1 MNFTNLT
8 PETLPADKL
17 PHLRFTLESITTLEN
32 LIVLLN
38 ARKEIINK
46 ELSDPNSGK
55 SEYEINERKI
65 MLIKTDMELSSNHAN
80 IYKKQAY
87 IVDLKNSYAN
97 VLKEMD
103 EKWNEVYEL
112 ALSKKDGN
120 KNLEEELAKYDL
132 ALFAD
137 NWEYAVNFYLTLKNI
152 LYPPKEETK
161 KLKKV

>member
-1 MNFTNLT
+1 MNFTDLT
-8 PETLPADKL
+8 PETLSADKL
-17 PHLRFTLESITTLEN
+17 PHLKFTLESITTLEN

-46 ELSDPNSGK
+46 ELSDPNTEK

-65 MLIKTDMELSSNHAN
+65 MLIKTDMELSTNHAN

-87 IVDLKNSYAN
+87 IVDLKNNYIT

-112 ALSKKDGN
+112 AISKKDGN
-120 KNLEEELAKYDL
+120 KNLQEELAKYDL
-132 ALFAD
+132 TFFAE

-152 LYPPKEETK
+152 LFPPKEETK
-161 KLKKV
+161 KLKKA